1 LGYKSTS
8 VGPTLPPSSMKRR
21 GHQSERE
28 NGSTAMTRHRTSS
41 DIWCTA
47 DPIASV
53 DWLRRGGRTSSP
65 GMHRWSAWWILG
77 AGKSPGPQKKFMAT
91 SCVIGWRRRRGE
103 TTIPSVG
110 RSESTE
116 DNLWC
121 YLRLV
126 AASPG
131 RNRALDHRNASPE
144 WELSHAVART
154 VGSSCRDT
162 THGNNTPI

>member
-1 LGYKSTS
+1 VPLRTCSPRHYLHNLRSA
-8 VGPTLPPSSMKRR
+8 VGGRFR
-21 GHQSERE
+21 G
-28 NGSTAMTRHRTSS
+28 AL
-41 DIWCTA
+41 DA
-47 DPIASV
+47 DPLPSYKTKRPAASTTLGSNLTITV
-53 DWLRRGGRTSSP
+53 AWVAVVRKIPVRGE
-65 GMHRWSAWWILG
+65 WSL
-77 AGKSPGPQKKFMAT
+77 
-91 SCVIGWRRRRGE
+91 GWRRRRGE
-103 TTIPSVG
+103 TTIPGVG
-110 RSESTE
+110 RSESTG

-144 WELSHAVART
+144 WELSHAVVRT